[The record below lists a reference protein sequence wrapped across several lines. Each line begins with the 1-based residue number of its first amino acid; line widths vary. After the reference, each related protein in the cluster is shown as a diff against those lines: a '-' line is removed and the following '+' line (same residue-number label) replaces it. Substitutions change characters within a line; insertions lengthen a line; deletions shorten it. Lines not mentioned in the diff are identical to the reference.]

1 MSSSE
6 LYFTPLN
13 ENPINSLDVDIERLT
28 IPRKTLTIK
37 KEDIQSGGCGSF
49 PQTVIIDIPLKFPN
63 EDSYV
68 ITDKNDKTIFKFH
81 DNSKAFINDNIYF
94 GCGTFTAIYS
104 IKLEKQEE
112 NNKTIP
118 DKYKEELILRI
129 YENPSTYKPKSDLN
143 IGDLDLNGDLQSEFI
158 KNWIKHKKLFPE
170 NIIDIYAYGD
180 IELQTLYGIRYIGF
194 YSITRKYIVD
204 DKIKDFTLDNK
215 LLYLKNTLQ
224 FLKKLEETNFTLR
237 DLKFENSG
245 TDSDFNFVVIDY
257 DQDTIINENRIRELI
272 INNNLGYAIG
282 TYPFT
287 YLIDK
292 TDFNFKYIYLTGLLD
307 LFVELFNSN
316 FSDKTIYNEIRLLLL
331 DIVNVYR
338 VYIKN
343 YFNSNP
349 IKKVLWYIS
358 DNKTKYDTLKIRYK
372 SLLENIQKQIKDNKD
387 KKLNELL
394 EKFCITCLVFS
405 NSDIE
410 SNFLTKLIELIELK
424 GKSGLAGGYY
434 AKYLKYKTKYLELKK
449 EFNYF

>member
-6 LYFTPLN
+6 LYFTQLN

-68 ITDKNDKTIFKFH
+68 ITDKNNKTRFKFH
-81 DNSKAFINDNIYF
+81 NNSKAFFNDNIYF
-94 GCGTFTAIYS
+94 GCGTFSAIYS
-104 IKLEKQEE
+104 IKLEESSPL
-112 NNKTIP
+112 IP

-129 YENPSTYKPKSDLN
+129 YQNPSNYKPKSDLN
-143 IGDLDLNGDLQSEFI
+143 IGDLDLNNDIQSGFI
-158 KNWIKHKKLFPE
+158 KNWMKHKQLFPD
-170 NIIDIYAYGD
+170 NIIDIYVYGD
-180 IELQTLYGIRYIGF
+180 IELETIHGMRYIGF
-194 YSITRKYIVD
+194 YTITRRYIVD

-215 LLYLKNTLQ
+215 MKYLKNTLT
-224 FLKKLEETNFTLR
+224 FLKKLEVNNLTLR

-245 TDSDFNFVVIDY
+245 SDSDFNFVVIDY
-257 DQDTIINENRIRELI
+257 DQDTIINEDRIKELI
-272 INNNLGYAIG
+272 IDNNLGYAVG

-292 TDFNFKYIYLTGLLD
+292 TYFDYRYIYLTGLLE

-316 FSDKTIYNEIRLLLL
+316 FSDKIIYNDIRLILL

-338 VYIKN
+338 DYIKN
-343 YFNSNP
+343 YYNSNP
-349 IKKVLWYIS
+349 IKKVLWYVS
-358 DNKTKYDTLKIRYK
+358 DNKTKYDTLKTLIK
-372 SLLENIQKQIKDNKD
+372 SLLGTIKKD

-424 GKSGLAGGYY
+424 GKSDLSGGYY
-434 AKYLKYKTKYLELKK
+434 LKYLKYKTKYLELKK
-449 EFNYF
+449 NLI